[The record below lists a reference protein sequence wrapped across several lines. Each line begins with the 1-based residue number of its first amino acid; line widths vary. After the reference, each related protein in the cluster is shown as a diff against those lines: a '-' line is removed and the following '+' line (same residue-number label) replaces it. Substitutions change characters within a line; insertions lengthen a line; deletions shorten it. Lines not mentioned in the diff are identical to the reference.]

1 MLSGINFH
9 PIFLIIVGL
18 LLALFGY
25 KIQKIV
31 LTLMCFLLGYSLANL
46 VTPNF
51 LDDNLII
58 VIINSVVG
66 ILVSGLGIKLEK
78 FAVGASVAYLVYI
91 SISSYAGII
100 PFEMTPVIEAA
111 ISLAAGIAAMLLIK
125 PILILATS
133 VGGVSVFLSGLA
145 TYVTIPSNIYLIV
158 LLVVIALC
166 ALIQFKTN

>member
-9 PIFLIIVGL
+9 PIFLIVVGL

-58 VIINSVVG
+58 VIINSVIG
-66 ILVSGLGIKLEK
+66 ILVSG
-78 FAVGASVAYLVYI
+78 
-91 SISSYAGII
+91 
-100 PFEMTPVIEAA
+100 
-111 ISLAAGIAAMLLIK
+111 
-125 PILILATS
+125 
-133 VGGVSVFLSGLA
+133 
-145 TYVTIPSNIYLIV
+145 
-158 LLVVIALC
+158 
-166 ALIQFKTN
+166 